1 MKATNEERQAL
12 VDRLA
17 TLLYIPSYD
26 PATMVTAADLAA
38 RMGDGYTKEIARTEL
53 DKLVKAGTLK
63 KIEVRFP
70 NGRKGYSYV
79 ERE

>member
-1 MKATNEERQAL
+1 MKATNEEHQAL

-38 RMGDGYTKEIARTEL
+38 RMGYTKEIARAEL
-53 DKLVKAGTLK
+53 DKLVRAGTLK

-70 NGRKGYSYV
+70 NGKKGYSYV
-79 ERE
+79 EKK